1 MKKTISI
8 LFLILTFIG
17 CKAQTAPV
25 IKSLDDLYS
34 DNLTNV
40 YYQDTRDEMSKFAGT
55 WTFSGN
61 NTSLIIKLQKKE
73 MYCENSLCEDLIVG
87 EYQYILN
94 GAEIVNTLSNLTSS
108 LVDGRN
114 HNIAGQHIIPNPT
127 LYVLCDDCQP
137 DERRFLLDFTDP
149 ERSYLSLS
157 IVLRYL
163 PTGVGQPARITATL
177 ISNGGVI
184 IPTENAPTSPRLPY
198 GEYLLI
204 KQ

>member
-1 MKKTISI
+1 MDKII
-8 LFLILTFIG
+8 NVLIFLLTLPTY
-17 CKAQTAPV
+17 AQKSPV
-25 IKSLDDLYS
+25 IKSLDDLYY
-34 DNLTNV
+34 DNLTSV

-114 HNIAGQHIIPNPT
+114 HNISGQHIIPNPT

-137 DERRFLLDFTDP
+137 NERRFLLDFTDP

-163 PTGVGQPARITATL
+163 PTVVGQSARITATL

-184 IPTENAPTSPRLPY
+184 IPNENAPTSPRLPY
-198 GEYLLI
+198 GEYLLV